1 MTPDRW
7 LDVERIYHEASALPV
22 RERAGFLAK
31 ACGGDD
37 SLRREVESL
46 LAHELSAES
55 FLETPAVQAHVEVE
69 PQALPDGTIFG
80 PYRILHLLG
89 RGGMGIVYAAEEVDS
104 ARRVALKVIAEPLR
118 NQGDRNRFLRE
129 GQLAASINHPN
140 CVYVFGAYEVDGHPA
155 IALEPM
161 LETLADRLHRDGPLP
176 PATAVDAI
184 LQIARGLAA
193 AADAGILHRDVKP
206 SNCFMGENGLVKI
219 GDFGISRSFR
229 PAIDTTQLSRL
240 GQVVG
245 TPTYASPEQLRG
257 APLDERSDIYSVGA
271 TLFELLTGRTPFA
284 AADLMSVLVA
294 VANDPPPAPHAF
306 NRTIPT
312 GLSAV
317 VLRCLAKK
325 PEQRF
330 ADYTQLSAALEP
342 FSSAIPAAAT
352 LGRRFIA
359 GTIDLAIVSTPLI
372 ALGIGSPLSVVH
384 NVAYPMILLYFGLL
398 ESIWGATLG
407 KAFCGL
413 AVIGANRQSA
423 GKIGVMIR
431 AVMYTMCLWS
441 VLFLSSREPMSLEH
455 VLGAL
460 TAFVTV
466 RVFALLP
473 AAILFSTARRHNG
486 FAGLHDLA
494 TRTRVVERQVRDTP
508 SGLTIVAAPSERVIV
523 GRAGPYEVLPDAV
536 HSLGEGWRWGFDPRL
551 RRAIW
556 LRFSDPGT
564 PPVGPARRAV
574 GRGTRLRWLA
584 GRRLHNEAWDAYEAV
599 EGAPLSDIP
608 HEWTD
613 VRWWLLDLARECVAT
628 TAADRAPRRPQR
640 VWTLT
645 SGGIKWL
652 DDPAAD
658 ASAPADSVA
667 TDQHLLIAFARNAL
681 GREVEPVTASS
692 VSHHPFPLGACRFFE
707 RLAGPLGGK
716 MDEMVRE
723 LETLTKQRAVLTRAW
738 RMAPIAIGALVPA
751 LALTVV
757 VAMQSNVD
765 LYRSGLPA
773 HELAASD
780 LLWQLSLDDRGI
792 RTLSVDDRESIE
804 HALATRYR
812 DVLSDGRMFTPRNM
826 ASLNLRDDHRAIAGD
841 VLRRYPLLLPD
852 PQAELDARVAA
863 VIKRT
868 TGGGAPKPSASQ
880 VFLAVAILG
889 VIANVVFRRGLI
901 RMMGLEL
908 VTADG
913 QPASRLRV
921 LARTAITWLPVLMV
935 PFVRRFAAWIPPAL
949 TGTTLVD
956 ARNDR
961 RRGHR
966 RNDADARRAGSHR
979 RHLGRAAIALP

>member
-1 MTPDRW
+1 MTSDRW
-7 LDVERIYHEASALPV
+7 LNVERLYHEASAVPV
-22 RERAGFLAK
+22 RERADFLAE

-55 FLETPAVQAHVEVE
+55 FLETPAVPAPVEAE
-69 PQALPDGTIFG
+69 PQTLPDGTIFG

-89 RGGMGIVYAAEEVDS
+89 RGEMGIVYAAEEVDS

-118 NQGDRNRFLRE
+118 NQGDRDRFRRE

-140 CVYVFGAYEVDGHPA
+140 CVYVFGAYEIDGHPA

-184 LQIARGLAA
+184 LQIAQGLAA

-206 SNCFMGENGLVKI
+206 SNCFMGDNGLVKI

-257 APLDERSDIYSVGA
+257 VPLDTRSDIYSVGA

-306 NRTIPT
+306 DRTIPK

-330 ADYTQLSAALEP
+330 ADYTELSAALEP
-342 FSSAIPAAAT
+342 FSSATPAAAT
-352 LGRRFIA
+352 LGWRFIA
-359 GTIDLAIVSTPLI
+359 GTIDLAIVSTLFI
-372 ALGIGSPLSVVH
+372 ALRIGLSLADATVR
-384 NVAYPMILLYFGLL
+384 VAFPMILLYFGVL
-398 ESIWGATLG
+398 ESIWGATFG
-407 KAFCGL
+407 KALCGL

-423 GKIGVMIR
+423 GTIRVVIR
-431 AVMYTMCLWS
+431 AAVYAMCL
-441 VLFLSSREPMSLEH
+441 LSIRFVSTREAFGLEH
-455 VLGAL
+455 VFGGLPTFL
-460 TAFVTV
+460 TV
-466 RVFALLP
+466 RAFALLP
-473 AAILFSTARRHNG
+473 AAIMFSTARRRNG

-494 TRTRVVERQVRDTP
+494 SRTRVVERHARDSRTA
-508 SGLTIVAAPSERVIV
+508 LTISAVPPERAIV
-523 GRAGPYEVLPDAV
+523 GRAGPYDVLPDAV
-536 HSLGEGWRWGFDPRL
+536 PGLGDGWRWGFDPRL

-556 LRFSDPGT
+556 LRFSEPGT
-564 PPVGPARRAV
+564 PPVVPARTAV

-584 GRRLHNEAWDAYEAV
+584 GRRLVNEAWDAYEAV
-599 EGAPLSDIP
+599 EGTPLSDVA
-608 HEWTD
+608 HEWAD
-613 VRWWLLDLARECVAT
+613 VRWWLLDLARECAAT
-628 TAADRAPRRPQR
+628 TAADRAPRVPHR
-640 VWTLT
+640 VWTLA

-658 ASAPADSVA
+658 ATPPADAVA
-667 TDQHLLIAFARNAL
+667 TDQQLLIAFARNAL

-692 VSHHPFPLGACRFFE
+692 VAHHPLPLGACRFFE
-707 RLAGPLGGK
+707 RLAGPSGS
-716 MDEMVRE
+716 DVHEVVRQ
-723 LETLTKQRAVLTRAW
+723 LETLTKQRAILTRAW
-738 RMAPIAIGALVPA
+738 RVAPIAICALVPA
-751 LALTVV
+751 FALSVLIAGTADMNVNRSRLPV
-757 VAMQSNVD
+757 DELVAAD
-765 LYRSGLPA
+765 F
-773 HELAASD
+773 
-780 LLWQLSLDDRGI
+780 LWHLSLDDRGI
-792 RTLSVDDRESIE
+792 RKLAVVDREAIE

-812 DVLSDGRMFTPRNM
+812 DILSDGRMFAPRHM
-826 ASLNLRDDHRAIAGD
+826 YYLNLRDFHRAIASD

-852 PQAELDARVAA
+852 AQAQLDARTAA
-863 VIKRT
+863 IIRRT
-868 TGGGAPKPSASQ
+868 IGKDAPGPFIPQAFQLYLS
-880 VFLAVAILG
+880 VAILA

-901 RMMGLEL
+901 GMMGLEL
-908 VTADG
+908 VTTDG
-913 QPASRLRV
+913 RPASRLRV
-921 LARTAITWLPVLMV
+921 LARTAIAWLPVLMV
-935 PFVRRFAAWIPPAL
+935 PFVKRFAAWIPPTL
-949 TGTTLVD
+949 TGTPWWMLAMIAGAVVV
-956 ARNDR
+956 AMMPPRGVQDR
-961 RRGHR
+961 I
-966 RNDADARRAGSHR
+966 AGTWVVPR
-979 RHLGRAAIALP
+979 